1 MNRVIKWL
9 IKHLIFLLDR
19 EGDLL
24 TYCFARDAKTYYNIL
39 AERYYEDRWEYGT
52 QVNYYR
58 NKAKMDEEEDNDNHD

>member
-19 EGDLL
+19 KGDLL
-24 TYCFARDAKTYYNIL
+24 AYSFAKDDKTHYNIL

-58 NKAKMDEEEDNDNHD
+58 SKEKMYGGEDDETD